1 MKMNLLEWKQYQ
13 TQTFREELKR
23 QMHSGVS
30 HDHHFLFS
38 DEQLEE
44 MKQEVEI
51 ERFEET
57 VTFDGEIDLD
67 PQLIENHSEVQEVF
81 DFVPNEEG
89 QVMDLVF
96 EFDLNEVD
104 PSINSMNA
112 LRELLFAEDYEMEMI
127 EEESLDEGEDL
138 DGEDKNC
145 GCGQTPCKTYGM
157 KDALSDDDLNRC
169 NENVINEE
177 KNPAGGKK
185 AKGKPARA
193 KVIFKR
199 AKGQVSK
206 KKICGPGM
214 RLAGNRCLPQTG
226 TQKAKMRRAGIK
238 LKRAKRA
245 MGGGAKKKAAL
256 KAKITKRRVKGRSR
270 SLANTTN

>member
-1 MKMNLLEWKQYQ
+1 MNLLEWKQYQ

-23 QMHSGVS
+23 QMHAGVS
-30 HDHHFLFS
+30 HDTHFLFS

-96 EFDLNEVD
+96 EFDLNVID

-127 EEESLDEGEDL
+127 EEESIKEGEDL

-157 KDALSDDDLNRC
+157 KDALSDEDLDRC
-169 NENVINEE
+169 NENT
-177 KNPAGGKK
+177 K
-185 AKGKPARA
+185 
-193 KVIFKR
+193 
-199 AKGQVSK
+199 S
-206 KKICGPGM
+206 
-214 RLAGNRCLPQTG
+214 
-226 TQKAKMRRAGIK
+226 
-238 LKRAKRA
+238 
-245 MGGGAKKKAAL
+245 
-256 KAKITKRRVKGRSR
+256 IT
-270 SLANTTN
+270 

>member
-1 MKMNLLEWKQYQ
+1 MNLLEWKQYQ

-23 QMHSGVS
+23 QMHAGVS

-96 EFDLNEVD
+96 EFDLNLVD

-127 EEESLDEGEDL
+127 EEEQIEEKTHMCPDQC
-138 DGEDKNC
+138 C
-145 GCGQTPCKTYGM
+145 GTSIEECSCGPDCEHCECHEIMEKRKELG
-157 KDALSDDDLNRC
+157 
-169 NENVINEE
+169 EE

-185 AKGKPARA
+185 AKGKPQRA

>member
-1 MKMNLLEWKQYQ
+1 MNLLEWKKYQ

-23 QMHSGVS
+23 QMHAGVS

-38 DEQLEE
+38 NDQLEE

-96 EFDLNEVD
+96 EFDLSVID

-127 EEESLDEGEDL
+127 EEGEDI
-138 DGEDKNC
+138 
-145 GCGQTPCKTYGM
+145 
-157 KDALSDDDLNRC
+157 A
-169 NENVINEE
+169 EE
-177 KNPAGGKK
+177 KNPSGGKK
-185 AKGKPARA
+185 AKGKPQRA

>member
-1 MKMNLLEWKQYQ
+1 MNLLEWKQYQ

-23 QMHSGVS
+23 QMHAGVG
-30 HDHHFLFS
+30 HDSHFLFS
-38 DEQLEE
+38 EDQIEE
-44 MKQEVEI
+44 MKLEVEI

-57 VTFDGEIDLD
+57 VSFDGEIDLD
-67 PQLIENHSEVQEVF
+67 PVLIENHSEVQEVY
-81 DFVPNEEG
+81 DFTPDEDG
-89 QVMDLVF
+89 TVMDLVF
-96 EFDLNEVD
+96 EFDLNEID
-104 PSINSMNA
+104 PSVNSMNA
-112 LRELLFAEDYEMEMI
+112 LKNLLFAEEYEI
-127 EEESLDEGEDL
+127 ELISEEDMCPDAC
-138 DGEDKNC
+138 C
-145 GCGQTPCKTYGM
+145 GMPVSECTCSPDCEHCECY
-157 KDALSDDDLNRC
+157 
-169 NENVINEE
+169 EINKKEKELGEE

-185 AKGKPARA
+185 AKGKPSRA
-193 KVIFKR
+193 KVVFKR
-199 AKGQVSK
+199 AKGEVKK

-270 SLANTTN
+270 SLANTMN

>member
-1 MKMNLLEWKQYQ
+1 MNLLEWKQYQ

-23 QMHSGVS
+23 QMHAGVS

-38 DEQLEE
+38 DDQLEE

-96 EFDLNEVD
+96 EFNLDEVD

-127 EEESLDEGEDL
+127 EEEEMCPEACCGKPVSECDCGPDCEHCDCYE
-138 DGEDKNC
+138 KN
-145 GCGQTPCKTYGM
+145 K
-157 KDALSDDDLNRC
+157 LS
-169 NENVINEE
+169 EE

-185 AKGKPARA
+185 AKGKPSRA

-199 AKGQVSK
+199 AKGEVKK

-226 TQKAKMRRAGIK
+226 TQKAAMRRQGIK

-270 SLANTTN
+270 SLAKTTN

>member
-1 MKMNLLEWKQYQ
+1 MNLLEWKQYQ

-23 QMHSGVS
+23 QMHAGVS
-30 HDHHFLFS
+30 RDSHFLFT

-51 ERFEET
+51 EKFEET
-57 VTFDGEIDLD
+57 VSFDGEIDLD
-67 PQLIENHSEVQEVF
+67 PVLIEGHSELQETF

-89 QVMDLVF
+89 TVMDLVF
-96 EFDLNEVD
+96 EFDLNEID
-104 PSINSMNA
+104 PSVNGMNA
-112 LRELLFAEDYEMEMI
+112 LKELLFAEEYEIELVT
-127 EEESLDEGEDL
+127 EEELG
-138 DGEDKNC
+138 
-145 GCGQTPCKTYGM
+145 
-157 KDALSDDDLNRC
+157 
-169 NENVINEE
+169 EE
-177 KNPAGGKK
+177 KNPEGGKK
-185 AKGKPARA
+185 AKGKPSRA

-199 AKGQVSK
+199 AKGEIKK

-226 TQKAKMRRAGIK
+226 TQKAKMRRQGIK

-256 KAKITKRRVKGRSR
+256 RGKITKRRVKGRSR

>member
-1 MKMNLLEWKQYQ
+1 MNLLEWKQYQ

-23 QMHSGVS
+23 QMHAGVS

-38 DEQLEE
+38 NDQLEE

-96 EFDLNEVD
+96 EFDLSV
-104 PSINSMNA
+104 I
-112 LRELLFAEDYEMEMI
+112 RE
-127 EEESLDEGEDL
+127 EGEDI
-138 DGEDKNC
+138 
-145 GCGQTPCKTYGM
+145 
-157 KDALSDDDLNRC
+157 A
-169 NENVINEE
+169 EE
-177 KNPAGGKK
+177 KNPSGGKK
-185 AKGKPARA
+185 AKGKPQRA